1 MNDISSDSA
10 VCQRAISTESR
21 PREQNKFEILDFCFP
36 VFLLSSRVSVLKRSN
51 STSLFFQNLEA
62 SPWMRRIP
70 SNMFLLC

>member
-10 VCQRAISTESR
+10 VCQKVISTESR
-21 PREQNKFEILDFCFP
+21 PREQNKFEILDFLFSS
-36 VFLLSSRVSVLKRSN
+36 FLFSSRVSVLKRSH

-70 SNMFLLC
+70 SNMFLHC